1 MNTNKKIPGGL
12 FQPQTLEVDDQL
24 FDQNLR
30 IVDTPTASNAALG
43 LPTNDLFKPR
53 KNELLPEPELPSI
66 TVVPDPGMCVKTKN
80 INGEKVFINFC
91 KVLSIPP
98 AKPISEE
105 ALQDIIANEDY
116 DSDYR

>member
-1 MNTNKKIPGGL
+1 MNSNQKIPGGV
-12 FQPQTLEVDDQL
+12 FQPQTLEVDEKL

-30 IVDTPTASNAALG
+30 IVDSATASLRPSNDIFSAAA
-43 LPTNDLFKPR
+43 KPR
-53 KNELLPEPELPSI
+53 NELLPEPDLPSI

-98 AKPISEE
+98 PKPISEE

-116 DSDYR
+116 ESDYR